1 MILTR
6 FYSLALLLGSP
17 LFVAPA
23 AMAEGLSPSSRDTFE
38 RRDDIV
44 LPVETTAGDCPTEIR
59 FWRESAIQF
68 EAGDSI
74 GMMLDVSPMGQGATE
89 FMDSQRQSV
98 TFRTPLNRE
107 FYSCVGYLGDGDTLD
122 NAAQHYRQL
131 YDIWFG
137 QGHVYFQFDIGPI
150 APQTHEN
157 WFYAEISHQDIVG
170 QYPYVR
176 WVVGD

>member
-1 MILTR
+1 MTLTQFR
-6 FYSLALLLGSP
+6 PLALLLIST
-17 LFVAPA
+17 VSIAPS

-38 RRDDIV
+38 RRDDIA

-59 FWRESAIQF
+59 IWQESAIQF

-74 GMMLDVSPMGQGATE
+74 GMMLDVSTMGQGKTE
-89 FMDSQRQSV
+89 FMDSQQQSV
-98 TFRTPLNRE
+98 TFRTPLNQA
-107 FYSCVGYLGDGDTLD
+107 FYNCVGYLGDGNTLD
-122 NAAQHYRQL
+122 EAAQHYRQL

-150 APQTHEN
+150 APQADEN
-157 WFYAEISHQDIVG
+157 WYFANITHQDIVG

-176 WVVGD
+176 WTFGD